1 MIDNSGN
8 IALTEHTDPF
18 IIDFKKLVLLWLPTF
33 LRSAFLSG
41 FVFVL
46 IAPLETM
53 YVEFLK
59 MRKQN
64 LIKMDHNFQKFS
76 MQKRLNDAF
85 DNQQRRIRIV
95 NAISYFGTFIYT
107 ENEVKNFQNLAQWL
121 YGDENPIY
129 LRNESELNS
138 EYDFIV
144 EIPNEPINM
153 YQMKAEIDFY
163 ALQSKR
169 YLIKIV

>member
-1 MIDNSGN
+1 MADNEN
-8 IALTEHTDPF
+8 LAIQKQTDPF
-18 IIDFKKLVLLWLPTF
+18 NIDFKRLVLLWLPTF
-33 LRSAFLSG
+33 LRRTVLAG
-41 FVFVL
+41 FSFVL
-46 IAPLETM
+46 VAPLETM

-64 LIKMDHNFQKFS
+64 LIKMDHNYQKFS
-76 MQKRLNDAF
+76 MQKRLNNAF

-95 NAISYFGTFIYT
+95 NSISYFGVYIYT
-107 ENEVKNFQNLAQWL
+107 EAEDDQFKSKTQWL

-138 EYDFIV
+138 DYDFIV

-153 YQMKAEIDFY
+153 YQLKAEIDFY

-169 YLIKIV
+169 YLIKII